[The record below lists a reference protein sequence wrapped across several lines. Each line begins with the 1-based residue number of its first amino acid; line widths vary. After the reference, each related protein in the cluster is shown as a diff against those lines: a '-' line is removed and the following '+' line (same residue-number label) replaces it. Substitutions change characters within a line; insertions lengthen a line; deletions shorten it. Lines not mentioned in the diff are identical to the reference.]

1 MRDIFTP
8 YLARGW
14 SCFPV
19 QHAGKRPMFS
29 WERYQ
34 SAPPSDV
41 EIASWCEEYNRANVA
56 IATGEVSGLVV
67 IDVDSAA
74 GLEALAKFGRLP
86 ETPCVKTGHG
96 WHYYFKH
103 PGFKQ
108 GNKAGMIEGV
118 DVRGDGGYV
127 IAPPSVHETGVVYEW
142 AVTPDAA
149 PLADLP
155 EWLIRLMRPP
165 VAPPPGPAAQPG
177 RRERDDGS
185 KWLEDALGKA
195 SQGTRDEWAF
205 WLACQLRD
213 NGLSYSEAENVLRA
227 YAARVMQGTDPYTE
241 REALTKVRSAFNKPA
256 RDPAVSQTR
265 RAEPRTTFYPEEQW
279 HEGPLPE
286 IEEGQEPGVLSRPSQ
301 HAGGE
306 KLWVDTNEVFA
317 RVFAEVLEEPET
329 LSEYPPF
336 LMPFNILHQFGGFAH
351 YAWRGKLMHV
361 LGGPG
366 FGKTSFGETMAETLL
381 KWGLDWVWYG
391 PEWSPLEMGYRAVHR
406 NGGMSLDNV
415 ASYQVYRH
423 DELRGV
429 APEQRGGL
437 PMGAAVQSASIN
449 ALDAMMLWPGR
460 GYFIPQAALTLDEL
474 LVRVK
479 SAVMFARDRGR
490 NPVAWFIDYLQIMR
504 RLGAASDAMW
514 GERLLGMIKD
524 FCIDMSLLGVVFL
537 QPRKEDTDRVRSAG
551 MDAIDMNTDNSWLLD
566 QNSAQG
572 ISDQQCNLYVTLNP
586 RYDANGRATGD
597 VKIAVVKNSLGR
609 LGSVWAKADL
619 AKLRYLDSQ
628 ISTAPKVID

>member
-1 MRDIFTP
+1 
-8 YLARGW
+8 
-14 SCFPV
+14 
-19 QHAGKRPMFS
+19 
-29 WERYQ
+29 
-34 SAPPSDV
+34 
-41 EIASWCEEYNRANVA
+41 
-56 IATGEVSGLVV
+56 
-67 IDVDSAA
+67 
-74 GLEALAKFGRLP
+74 
-86 ETPCVKTGHG
+86 
-96 WHYYFKH
+96 
-103 PGFKQ
+103 
-108 GNKAGMIEGV
+108 
-118 DVRGDGGYV
+118 
-127 IAPPSVHETGVVYEW
+127 
-142 AVTPDAA
+142 
-149 PLADLP
+149 
-155 EWLIRLMRPP
+155 
-165 VAPPPGPAAQPG
+165 
-177 RRERDDGS
+177 
-185 KWLEDALGKA
+185 
-195 SQGTRDEWAF
+195 
-205 WLACQLRD
+205 
-213 NGLSYSEAENVLRA
+213 
-227 YAARVMQGTDPYTE
+227 MQGTDPTPS
-241 REALTKVRSAFNKPA
+241 REALTKVQECVQSKPA
-256 RDPAVSQTR
+256 ARSGGVNRLGAR
-265 RAEPRTTFYPEEQW
+265 NRARHSSPEEQW

-336 LMPFNILHQFGGFAH
+336 LMPFNILHQLGGFAH

-479 SAVMFARDRGR
+479 SAVCLRGIAGVIR
-490 NPVAWFIDYLQIMR
+490 WRGLLTTCRSCGGLAQPAMR
-504 RLGAASDAMW
+504 CGANA
-514 GERLLGMIKD
+514 
-524 FCIDMSLLGVVFL
+524 C
-537 QPRKEDTDRVRSAG
+537 
-551 MDAIDMNTDNSWLLD
+551 
-566 QNSAQG
+566 
-572 ISDQQCNLYVTLNP
+572 
-586 RYDANGRATGD
+586 
-597 VKIAVVKNSLGR
+597 
-609 LGSVWAKADL
+609 WA
-619 AKLRYLDSQ
+619 
-628 ISTAPKVID
+628 